1 MKIAVDAMGGDNAP
15 EEIVK
20 GCMLAA
26 RELKDVKI
34 YLIGKEDSIR
44 KELKKKDSD
53 SSNLP
58 IEIINASEVIDNS
71 ESPVKAVKTKKDSSM
86 IKGLEL
92 LKKEEVDA
100 FISAGSTGA
109 FMAGALLKVGR
120 IKGIDRPAL
129 ASVIPTVRGGTLLL
143 DMGANTDVKPKNLI
157 QFAVM
162 GSIYASRV
170 IGIKEPKVALLNIGK
185 EKEKGSQLTKE
196 AYKILSEEPYINFI
210 GNMEA
215 RELFEEGAD
224 VLVCDGFSG
233 NVFLKAIEG
242 MAFTIF
248 NLIKKEAES
257 SFSSK
262 IGALLLKS
270 KFKSVISKLDYTE
283 YGGAPFLGIKGVC
296 IKCHGSSNAKAVK
309 NAIRQGKIYVEQN
322 IIGSLF
328 EEFSKEGER

>member
-15 EEIVK
+15 GEIVK
-20 GCMLAA
+20 GSILAA
-26 RELKDVKI
+26 RELKDVELFI
-34 YLIGKEDSIR
+34 IGNEDNIQN
-44 KELKKKDSD
+44 EIKKNNI
-53 SSNLP
+53 SNLS
-58 IEIINASEVIDNS
+58 IDIINASEVIDNN

-92 LKKEEVDA
+92 LKKEEIDA

-109 FMAGALLKVGR
+109 FMAGALLIVGR

-129 ASVIPTVRGGTLLL
+129 ASVIPTAKGWTLLL

-162 GSIYASRV
+162 GSMYATKV
-170 IGIKEPKVALLNIGK
+170 MGIKEPRVALLNIGK
-185 EKEKGSQLTKE
+185 ESEKGSQLTKE
-196 AYKILSEEPYINFI
+196 AYKLLSKESYINFI

-215 RELFEEGAD
+215 RELLEEGAD

-242 MAFTIF
+242 VAITIF
-248 NLIKKEAES
+248 DLIKKEVES

-262 IGALLLKS
+262 IGAFLLKS
-270 KFKSVISKLDYTE
+270 KFKSVISKLDYSE

-296 IKCHGSSNAKAVK
+296 IKCHGSSNAKAIK
-309 NAIRQGKIYVEQN
+309 NAIMQGKIYVEQN